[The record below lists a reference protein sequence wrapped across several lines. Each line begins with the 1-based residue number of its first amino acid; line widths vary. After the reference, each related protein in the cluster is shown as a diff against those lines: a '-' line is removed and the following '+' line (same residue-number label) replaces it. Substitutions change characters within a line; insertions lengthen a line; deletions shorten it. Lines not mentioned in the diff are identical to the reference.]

1 MGLNL
6 HLLSCI
12 PSRAQRVGFFNIGSG
27 RVGYWT
33 KYRVAGRVGSGRS
46 VEIYDRVFPGIF
58 FTLGYFRVCRVFS
71 GIYGYVGYL
80 RVYTGILDIISFLV
94 VVSKILRFLK
104 VENLVIVK
112 CNAEL
117 HRTMKN

>member
-1 MGLNL
+1 MKNLSIRFESLNKLFTTVWSL
-6 HLLSCI
+6 HFTLTI
-12 PSRAQRVGFFNIGSG
+12 
-27 RVGYWT
+27 
-33 KYRVAGRVGSGRS
+33 VAGWVGSGRS

-58 FTLGYFRVCRVFS
+58 FTLGYFRVCRVCRVFTGMS
-71 GIYGYVGYL
+71 GIYGYL

-117 HRTMKN
+117 LRTMKN